1 MPLFCKHMW
10 VSWRKNENL
19 KRTQDLVEVGVVE
32 TDDPVG
38 GHKRKCQDWIVKQ
51 GEPKHIFFDWLF
63 CVYEFLY
70 NHIRRH
76 KSPRACIPT
85 LILFFP
91 LCCVECNIS
100 FFCAIYPLNQNT
112 FGTSQGASS
121 LCFSNPHW
129 LWGGNIKINSSFGYN
144 TVLTQDA
151 SLPQV
156 KVPVASKWK
165 G

>member
-1 MPLFCKHMW
+1 MSQLKKEWKFEKNSRSSWSRRGRDPWSSRRSQKKVPRLDCKTGWTWTHFY
-10 VSWRKNENL
+10 N
-19 KRTQDLVEVGVVE
+19 TY
-32 TDDPVG
+32 
-38 GHKRKCQDWIVKQ
+38 
-51 GEPKHIFFDWLF
+51 LF
-63 CVYEFLY
+63 CVHEFLY
-70 NHIRRH
+70 NQIRRH
-76 KSPRACIPT
+76 KSPRACSLT

-112 FGTSQGASS
+112 FGTYQGASS

-156 KVPVASKWK
+156 KVPVTSKWK
-165 G
+165 S